1 MKAIIFA
8 VALAIFAVSSEV
20 FAGGGVQFF
29 VAPQHVFVPQ
39 AVVVQHPQ
47 AVVVQRFHAQP
58 FVQRQ
63 VVVQQQAAQVNV
75 QVRRGFFPRVFGPRV
90 NVQINR

>member
-8 VALAIFAVSSEV
+8 AVVLFASAAY
-20 FAGGGVQFF
+20 AGGGVQFF
-29 VAPQHVFVPQ
+29 VAPQPVFV
-39 AVVVQHPQ
+39 HPQ

-63 VVVQQQAAQVNV
+63 VVVQQQAAPQVNV
-75 QVRRGFFPRVFGPRV
+75 QVRRGFFPRLFGPRV
-90 NVQINR
+90 NVQVNR

>member
-8 VALAIFAVSSEV
+8 VALAIFAVSSEA

-29 VAPQHVFVPQ
+29 VAPQPVFV
-39 AVVVQHPQ
+39 HPQ

-63 VVVQQQAAQVNV
+63 VVVQQAAPQVNV
-75 QVRRGFFPRVFGPRV
+75 QVRRGFFPRLFGPRV
-90 NVQINR
+90 NVQVNR